1 MKKEEKNYNKN
12 EQILQYFNQSFN
24 ENCKYNCKEQ
34 YDELNTCFK
43 NNNIQNNKHIINE
56 TNMTLPIPMSKK
68 INKTNKSFDKTNE
81 CFEQATSYFI
91 CLVNESSKFED
102 L

>member
-1 MKKEEKNYNKN
+1 MKEEEKHYNKN
-12 EQILQYFNQSFN
+12 EQILQYFKQSFN

-34 YDELNTCFK
+34 YNDLITCFK
-43 NNNIQNNKHIINE
+43 KNKHLMNE
-56 TNMTLPIPMSKK
+56 TNMALPIPMSKQ
-68 INKTNKSFDKTNE
+68 INKPNKSFDKTNE